1 MHFVFRAPNGAGS
14 KGPYGLELTG
24 FQNPSIHTVR
34 PAMPVSATA
43 QVDQYYSLSIGDSG
57 LRDDVRLLG
66 TLLGKTIRQR
76 QGDGMYELVEQ
87 VRQLARDARHGD
99 TACVDR
105 LVALL
110 SAQTS
115 DQLVLLARAFAQF
128 LNLAN
133 IAEQHHQ
140 IRRRRRIAAADSVD
154 AGTGDGARSFLE
166 AEFHKLLD
174 AGVSPAELHERTL
187 GLDIEL
193 VLTAHPTEIVRRSV
207 ADKFQRI
214 QHLLAQNDRPDLSR
228 LERQE
233 TRDALHRVVA
243 EVWETDEIRRIR
255 LTPVDE
261 ARNGLL
267 AVEQSLWN
275 VIPDMYRRLD
285 RALKNCTGKGLP
297 LGPAPI
303 RFGSWMGGDRDG
315 NPNATPQVT
324 REVCLI
330 SRIRAAELY
339 LREIDELHQ
348 DLSMKTASDEL
359 LAAVGP
365 DEAEPY
371 RALLRGVLKRL
382 RATIRHLNRTL
393 RAVESGEL
401 SRLPPIR
408 GELYLQADRLRAP
421 LMLCHRSLVSCG
433 NGLIADGRLTDIL
446 RRLDTFGLVLLKLDI
461 RQEADRHG
469 AAIDAIT
476 RYLGMGSYLEWSE
489 EEKQAFLVRELESR
503 RPLIM
508 STFPGEDEVNAEVKE
523 VLDTFRMLSVQNP
536 ESLGTYVISMASEP
550 SDVLEVV
557 LLQKECRLKRIMPV
571 APLFERLRDLENAA
585 ACMERLFAIPW
596 YSNHIQGR
604 QEVMIGYS
612 DSAKDAGKLAAAWGL
627 YQAQEQLVTVS
638 ERHGVTLTLFHG
650 RGGTVARGG
659 GPAYEAI
666 LSQPPGS
673 VNGTMRVTEQGEVIQ
688 AKFGLPGM
696 AMETLEVYIG
706 AVLEATLR
714 PPPTPRDR
722 WRDEIE
728 KLAGDSLAEFHRI
741 VRHHPQFVPY
751 FRAATPEQELGNLK
765 IGSRPAR
772 RRPGDGIETLRAI
785 PWIFAWTQTRLMLP
799 AWLGVGTALEA
810 AIDRGDKPVLDE
822 MQQDWPFFRATMDSI
837 EMVFSKADVN
847 VAAMYDARLV
857 PAELESLGGELR
869 QLYRETMDLTL
880 AVTGHRV
887 PLETQPVVLRSVGV
901 RNTYVDPLNL
911 LQVELLSRVRAGDD
925 DSALDALLVA
935 INGIAAGMRNTG

>member
-1 MHFVFRAPNGAGS
+1 MPGS
-14 KGPYGLELTG
+14 AIT
-24 FQNPSIHTVR
+24 
-34 PAMPVSATA
+34 
-43 QVDQYYSLSIGDSG
+43 QVDAYYSLYVNDAK

-66 TLLGKTIRQR
+66 TLLGETIRQ
-76 QGDGMYELVEQ
+76 QEGEELYELVEQ
-87 VRQLARDARHGD
+87 VRQLSKDARLGD
-99 TACVDR
+99 KACVER
-105 LVALL
+105 LVTIL

-115 DQLVLLARAFAQF
+115 ERLVLLARAFAQF

-140 IRRRRRIAAADSVD
+140 IRRRRQIAATTFAEAESEHD
-154 AGTGDGARSFLE
+154 ARSFLE
-166 AEFHKLLD
+166 AAFYKLLD
-174 AGVSPAELHERTL
+174 AGVSPMRLHQCAL
-187 GLDIEL
+187 GLQIEL

-207 ADKFQRI
+207 SDKFHRI
-214 QHLLAQNDRPDLSR
+214 QSLLAQNDRVDLSR
-228 LERQE
+228 LERQQTHE
-233 TRDALHRVVA
+233 ALHRVVT

-267 AVEQSLWN
+267 AVEQTLWD
-275 VIPDMYRRLD
+275 VIPDFYRQLD
-285 RALKNCTGKGLP
+285 LALTNSTGRSLP
-297 LGPAPI
+297 LGITPI

-339 LREIDELHQ
+339 LSEIDALSRDLTMKHASMELRE
-348 DLSMKTASDEL
+348 M
-359 LAAVGP
+359 VG
-365 DEAEPY
+365 DQETEPY
-371 RALLRGVLKRL
+371 RAFLNRVLKKL
-382 RATIRHLNRTL
+382 RATLRHLHRTL
-393 RAVESGEL
+393 EAVQSGEL
-401 SRLPPIR
+401 SRLPPIK
-408 GELYLQADRLRAP
+408 GELYLQAEKLREP
-421 LMLCHRSLVSCG
+421 LMICHRSLVQNG
-433 NGLIADGRLTDIL
+433 NALIANGRLSDIL

-469 AAIDAIT
+469 AVLEAIT
-476 RYLGMGSYLEWSE
+476 SYLGMGHYLEWTE
-489 EEKQAFLVRELESR
+489 TEKQAFLIRELESR

-508 STFPGEDEVNAEVKE
+508 STFPDDNPVHAEVKE
-523 VLDTFRMLSVQNP
+523 VLDTFRMLAVQNP
-536 ESLGTYVISMASEP
+536 ESIGTYVISMASEP
-550 SDVLEVV
+550 SDVLEVA
-557 LLQKECRLKRIMPV
+557 LLQKECRLPKILPI
-571 APLFERLRDLENAA
+571 APLFERLNDLQSAA
-585 ACMERLFAIPW
+585 SCMEQLFAIPW
-596 YSNHIQGR
+596 YHEHIQGK

-627 YQAQEQLVTVS
+627 YQAQEELVRVS
-638 ERHGVTLTLFHG
+638 ESHGIALTLFHG

-696 AMETLEVYIG
+696 AMETLEVYLG
-706 AVLEATLR
+706 SVLEATLC
-714 PPPTPRDR
+714 PPPAPRKK
-722 WRDEIE
+722 WRDGMQR
-728 KLAGDSLAEFHRI
+728 LANDSLAEFHRI
-741 VRHHPQFVPY
+741 VRQHPQFVHY

-765 IGSRPAR
+765 IGSRPSR
-772 RRPGDGIETLRAI
+772 RRPGGGIETLRAI

-799 AWLGVGTALEA
+799 AWLGVGKALETA
-810 AIDRGDKPVLDE
+810 MERGDQLLLDD
-822 MQQDWPFFRATMDSI
+822 MQKNWPFFRATMDSI

-857 PAELESLGGELR
+857 APSQISLGEELR
-869 QLYRETMDLTL
+869 VLYQKTMSLVL
-880 AVTGHRV
+880 SVTGHHI
-887 PLETQPVVLRSVGV
+887 PLETQPVVLRSVEV

-911 LQVELLSRVRAGDD
+911 LQVELLARVRAGDD
-925 DSALDALLVA
+925 DDALDALLVA

>member
-1 MHFVFRAPNGAGS
+1 MS
-14 KGPYGLELTG
+14 
-24 FQNPSIHTVR
+24 
-34 PAMPVSATA
+34 VSATA
-43 QVDQYYSLSIGDSG
+43 QVDQYYSLNTGDSR
-57 LRDDVRLLG
+57 LRADVRMLG
-66 TLLGKTIRQR
+66 TLLGETIRQR
-76 QGDGMYELVEQ
+76 QGPDLYDLVEK
-87 VRQLARDARHGD
+87 VRTLARDARQGD
-99 TACVDR
+99 SACGDR

-110 SAQTS
+110 SAQSS

-140 IRRRRRIAAADSVD
+140 IRRRRQIAAAAFDDDNNES
-154 AGTGDGARSFLE
+154 GARSFLE

-174 AGVSPAELHERTL
+174 AGVTPAQLHQQAL
-187 GLDIEL
+187 GLSIEL

-207 ADKFQRI
+207 SDKFLRI
-214 QHLLAQNDRPDLSR
+214 QHLLAENDRPDLSR

-233 TRDALHRVVA
+233 LHDTLHRVVA

-267 AVEQSLWN
+267 AVEQTLWD
-275 VIPDMYRRLD
+275 VIPEMYRRLD
-285 RALKNCTGKGLP
+285 RALVNCTGQGLP

-330 SRIRAAELY
+330 SRLRGVELY
-339 LREIDELHQ
+339 QREIQALYQ
-348 DLSMKTASDEL
+348 DLSMNTASTEL
-359 LAAVGP
+359 LREVGLE
-365 DEAEPY
+365 EAEPY

-382 RATIRHLNRTL
+382 RATLRHLGRTL
-393 RAVESGEL
+393 EAVQAGEL
-401 SRLPPIR
+401 SRLPPIK
-408 GELYLQADRLRAP
+408 GELYLQAERLRAP
-421 LMLCHRSLVSCG
+421 LMLCYRSLVSTG
-433 NGLIADGRLTDIL
+433 NQMIAQGRLTDIL
-446 RRLDTFGLVLLKLDI
+446 RRLDTFGLVLLRLDI

-469 AAIDAIT
+469 DAIDAIT
-476 RYLGMGSYLEWSE
+476 RYLGMGSYQEWSE
-489 EEKQAFLVRELESR
+489 EDKQAFLIRELESR

-508 STFPGEDEVNAEVKE
+508 STFPAEGEVDDEVRE
-523 VLDTFRMLSVQNP
+523 VLDTFRMLAVQNP

-550 SDVLEVV
+550 SDVLEVA
-557 LLQKECRLKRIMPV
+557 LLQKECRLRRTMPI
-571 APLFERLRDLENAA
+571 APLFERLDDLNGAA
-585 ACMERLFAIPW
+585 DCMDRLFDIPW
-596 YSNHIQGR
+596 YRAHIQGR

-612 DSAKDAGKLAAAWGL
+612 DSAKDAGKLAASWGL
-627 YQAQEQLVTVS
+627 YRAQEQLVTVS
-638 ERHGVTLTLFHG
+638 ERHNVALTLFHG

-673 VNGTMRVTEQGEVIQ
+673 VSGSMRVTEQGEVIQ

-696 AMETLEVYIG
+696 AMETLEIYIG

-714 PPPTPRDR
+714 PPPAPRDR
-722 WRDEIE
+722 WREQVNL
-728 KLAGDSLAEFHRI
+728 LAADSLAEFHRV
-741 VRHHPQFVPY
+741 VRHHDDFVPY
-751 FRAATPEQELGNLK
+751 FRSATPEQELGNLK

-772 RRPGDGIETLRAI
+772 RKPGGGIETLRAI

-799 AWLGVGTALEA
+799 AWLGVGAALEA

-822 MQQDWPFFRATMDSI
+822 MQAEWPFFRATMDSI

-857 PAELESLGGELR
+857 PDELKPLGRELR
-869 QLYRETMDLTL
+869 ELCRKTVDLTL
-880 AVTGHRV
+880 AITGHKV
-887 PLETQPVVLRSVGV
+887 PLETQPVVLRSVEV

-911 LQVELLSRVRAGDD
+911 LQVELLSRARAGDD
-925 DSALDALLVA
+925 DVALDALLVA

>member
-1 MHFVFRAPNGAGS
+1 
-14 KGPYGLELTG
+14 
-24 FQNPSIHTVR
+24 
-34 PAMPVSATA
+34 MPVSATA
-43 QVDQYYSLSIGDSG
+43 QVDQYYSLDTDDAR

-66 TLLGKTIRQR
+66 TLLGETIRQR
-76 QGDGMYELVEQ
+76 QGDSLYELVEK
-87 VRQLARDARHGD
+87 VRLLARDARHGD
-99 TACVDR
+99 TACGNR

-115 DQLVLLARAFAQF
+115 EQLVLLARAFAQF

-140 IRRRRRIAAADSVD
+140 IRRRRQIAAASFDDDEGGS
-154 AGTGDGARSFLE
+154 GARSFLE

-174 AGVSPAELHERTL
+174 SGVPPAELHQCALR
-187 GLDIEL
+187 LDIEL

-207 ADKFQRI
+207 SDKFLRI
-214 QHLLAQNDRPDLSR
+214 QHLLAQDDRPDLSR

-233 TRDALHRVVA
+233 IRDTLHRIVA
-243 EVWETDEIRRIR
+243 EVWETDEIRRVR

-267 AVEQSLWN
+267 AVEQSLWH
-275 VIPDMYRRLD
+275 VVPEMYRRLD
-285 RALKNCTGKGLP
+285 RALVNCTGQGLP

-339 LREIDELHQ
+339 LGEIGELHQ
-348 DLSMKTASDEL
+348 DLSMNTASTEL
-359 LAAVGP
+359 LKQVGLE
-365 DEAEPY
+365 EAEPY
-371 RALLRGVLKRL
+371 RALLKVVLENL
-382 RATIRHLNRTL
+382 EATIRHLHRTL
-393 RAVESGEL
+393 EAVQSGEL

-421 LMLCHRSLVSCG
+421 LMLCYRSLVGTG
-433 NGLIADGRLTDIL
+433 NSMIAGGRLTDIL
-446 RRLDTFGLVLLKLDI
+446 RRVDTFGLVLLKLDI

-469 AAIDAIT
+469 AVFDAIT
-476 RYLGMGSYLEWSE
+476 RYLDMGSYLEWSE
-489 EEKQAFLVRELESR
+489 EERQAFLIRELESR

-508 STFPGEDEVNAEVKE
+508 STFPGEGEVHAEVKE

-536 ESLGTYVISMASEP
+536 ESLGAYVISMASEP
-550 SDVLEVV
+550 SDILEVV
-557 LLQKECRLKRIMPV
+557 LLQKECRVQKIMPV
-571 APLFERLRDLENAA
+571 VPLFERLDDLEGAA
-585 ACMERLFAIPW
+585 ECMERLFSLPW
-596 YSNHIQGR
+596 YRNHIGDR
-604 QEVMIGYS
+604 QQVMIGYS
-612 DSAKDAGKLAAAWGL
+612 DSAKDAGKLASAWGL
-627 YQAQEQLVTVS
+627 YRAQEQLVSVS
-638 ERHGVTLTLFHG
+638 ACHGVTLTLFHG

-673 VNGTMRVTEQGEVIQ
+673 VNGSMRVTEQGEVIQ
-688 AKFGLPGM
+688 AKYGLPGM
-696 AMETLEVYIG
+696 ALETLEVYVG

-714 PPPTPRDR
+714 PPPVPKER
-722 WRDEIE
+722 WRAEIQA
-728 KLAGDSLAEFHRI
+728 LADDSLVEFHRI
-741 VRHHPQFVPY
+741 VRKHADFVPY
-751 FRAATPEQELGNLK
+751 FRVATPEQELGNLK
-765 IGSRPAR
+765 IGSRPSR
-772 RRPGDGIETLRAI
+772 RRPGGGIETLRAI

-799 AWLGVGTALEA
+799 AWLGVGAALEA
-810 AIDRGDKPVLDE
+810 ALGRGDKPVLDE
-822 MQQDWPFFRATMDSI
+822 MLENWPFFGATLDSI

-857 PAELESLGGELR
+857 PENLKPLGEELR
-869 QLYRETMDLTL
+869 GLYRRTMELTL
-880 AVTGHRV
+880 VVTGHEV
-887 PLETQPVVLRSVGV
+887 PLETQPVVLRSVEV

-911 LQVELLSRVRAGDD
+911 LQIELLSRARAGDD
-925 DSALDALLVA
+925 DVALDALLVA